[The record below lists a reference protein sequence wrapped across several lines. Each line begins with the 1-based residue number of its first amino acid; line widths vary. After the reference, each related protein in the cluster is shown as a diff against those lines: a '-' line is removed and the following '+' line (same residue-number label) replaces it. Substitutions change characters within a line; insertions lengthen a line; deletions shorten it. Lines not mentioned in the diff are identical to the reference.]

1 MPLKDSSNKV
11 GTNPSSSK
19 LIVLGEDD
27 EDDEELLKEVF
38 STIDPA
44 YSLKFIR
51 HGSKIISFLEQ
62 LDDSELP
69 CLIVLDYNM
78 PELNG
83 SEILGKLRESARY
96 SHIPKIIWSTS
107 GSDTYRKLS
116 LELGATEYIIK
127 PSNIKGLTEA
137 IKYMLSLCPV

>member
-1 MPLKDSSNKV
+1 M
-11 GTNPSSSK
+11 GTNQNTSK

-38 STIDPA
+38 STIDPN

-62 LDDSELP
+62 LDDSDLP

-83 SEILGKLRESARY
+83 SEILRKLRESARY
-96 SHIPKIIWSTS
+96 IHIPKIIWSTS